1 MYSYNFFLYT
11 YFIMSSRSKMFG
23 AGLAGS
29 SSYGVNP
36 NLNTSGGDK
45 KQGFAPLVGLSSW
58 SNRSILINANGQ
70 NKTHNVV
77 FCMNQLGGVGAA
89 KSQFGTATS
98 AAKPDGVQR
107 KAECGKLFSM

>member
-1 MYSYNFFLYT
+1 
-11 YFIMSSRSKMFG
+11 MSSRSKMFG

-29 SSYGVNP
+29 SAYGVNS

-45 KQGFAPLVGLSSW
+45 KQGFASLVGVNSW

-70 NKTHNVV
+70 NKTHDVV
-77 FCMNQLGGVGAA
+77 FCMNQLGGVGAG

-98 AAKPDGVQR
+98 AAKPDGVQ
-107 KAECGKLFSM
+107 KKKECGKPFSM